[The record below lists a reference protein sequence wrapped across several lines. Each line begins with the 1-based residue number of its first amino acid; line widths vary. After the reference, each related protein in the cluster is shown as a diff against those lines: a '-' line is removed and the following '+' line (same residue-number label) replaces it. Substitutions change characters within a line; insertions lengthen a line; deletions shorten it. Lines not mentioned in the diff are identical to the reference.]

1 MRRLRLS
8 VFAHL
13 SGILK
18 QFINFAAMEKVI
30 TETNI
35 QEILA
40 SSKVVMIDFWAAWCG
55 PCRILIPTVDEIAEE
70 FAGRATIAKCNVEDC
85 EDVAVTY
92 GIRNIPALLYFKDGQ
107 LVDRSVGLVS
117 KAEIEAKLNSLL

>member
-1 MRRLRLS
+1 
-8 VFAHL
+8 
-13 SGILK
+13 
-18 QFINFAAMEKVI
+18 MEKVI